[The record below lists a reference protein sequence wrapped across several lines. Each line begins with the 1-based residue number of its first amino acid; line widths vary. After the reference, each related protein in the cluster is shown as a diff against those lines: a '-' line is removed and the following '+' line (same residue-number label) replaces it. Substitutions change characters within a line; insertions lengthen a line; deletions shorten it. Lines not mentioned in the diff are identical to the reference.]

1 MIQLSFSRYGYG
13 AGAGT
18 LSMDTGDS
26 YKNGPP
32 TSNIPATAQ
41 AYIAPKITAQTN
53 SNSSIKQTNG
63 SKPKWGGADIC
74 PRCGKAVYMAEKMM
88 GGGSVS

>member
-1 MIQLSFSRYGYG
+1 
-13 AGAGT
+13 
-18 LSMDTGDS
+18 MDTGDS

-32 TSNIPATAQ
+32 TSNIPAVAQ

-63 SKPKWGGADIC
+63 TKPKWGGAEIC

-88 GGGSVS
+88 GGGSVSLSLIFA